1 MKKRYIALLF
11 AFIFSISI
19 NIQTFAKE
27 IVTSDFVEVFEIKS
41 NNYEELPIDT
51 ALDKAIKNSTSVKI
65 NSLTLQ
71 LNEKQEEQA
80 SESYFSFFSSNTSDR
95 LSEFLSLMRQ
105 RATIKN
111 NESEKKVLEEKLKYE
126 MTDAYINILNL
137 EREIQLLETSLK
149 IETSNLRI
157 SKEKQILGLITEQEY
172 NNLQLAYEKNKVN
185 LETRKKSL
193 NSAYA
198 TLNILIGEDD
208 TTKKYRLLIEPKME
222 YLELNSDI
230 EIYAQS
236 RAEQSATVE
245 QLIRNVDIAKNSV
258 KLGGALASASE
269 ISNMSNENTLAQAE
283 MNLNDTKV
291 ELKNRIVDTYNSIIQ
306 LEENFENN
314 MKELESLKHELK
326 IAQAKYEMNLITENT
341 LESTKYNVAN
351 MENTLISQMYEHMQ
365 LIEKIKNANLI

>member
-365 LIEKIKNANLI
+365 LVEKIKNANLI